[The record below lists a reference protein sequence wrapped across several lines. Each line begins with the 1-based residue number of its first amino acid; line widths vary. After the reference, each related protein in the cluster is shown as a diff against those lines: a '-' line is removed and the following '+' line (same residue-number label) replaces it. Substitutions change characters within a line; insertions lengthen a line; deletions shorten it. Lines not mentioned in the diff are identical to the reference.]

1 MLEIKHQN
9 KTLKGF
15 EASIN
20 ENLHAEQLEID
31 WIDAMKFTQVTI
43 KDIAR
48 ELGISPS
55 TVSRA
60 LKDHPDISSKTKLA
74 VNALAEKL
82 NYQPNIVALNL
93 RQQKTFTIGVVIPEL
108 VHFFFSTVISGIEDV
123 AYQAGYSV
131 ILSQSNESYEREK
144 TDIKAL
150 FNSRVDGM
158 LISISRETKNFE
170 HIESVIAKG
179 IPVVFY
185 DRTYNAPM
193 SSNVIVDDYIGAKEA
208 VNHLIEQ
215 GYRKIAFLEGSPG
228 LIISAD
234 RKRGY
239 MDALKDHGLEQK
251 EAFTQEC
258 VTGSME
264 EGKRATKKLLS
275 MPEPPDAIFAASD
288 PLATGAMQ
296 SIKEKGLRIPQDVGV
311 VGFSNWSYGSLIE
324 PSLTTVDQPG
334 FEMGQEAARLLIRQ
348 IELSNKDQGD
358 PVPETKILKTRLIVR
373 DSSIR
378 STPIKK

>member
-1 MLEIKHQN
+1 
-9 KTLKGF
+9 
-15 EASIN
+15 
-20 ENLHAEQLEID
+20 
-31 WIDAMKFTQVTI
+31 MKFSQVTI
-43 KDIAR
+43 KDIAK

-60 LKDHPDISSKTKLA
+60 LKDHPDISAKTKEA

-93 RQQKTFTIGVVIPEL
+93 RQKKTFTIGVIIPEL

-131 ILSQSNESYEREK
+131 ILAQSNESYEREK

-150 FNSRVDGM
+150 FNSRVDGLLM
-158 LISISRETKNFE
+158 SISRETKNFD

-179 IPVVFY
+179 VPVVFY
-185 DRTYNAPM
+185 DRAYNT
-193 SSNVIVDDYIGAKEA
+193 SLCSNVVVDDYVGAKEA

-228 LIISAD
+228 LVITND

-239 MDALKDHGLEQK
+239 TEALAEHQLSIKNSYIE
-251 EAFTQEC
+251 EC
-258 VTGSME
+258 ITGSLE
-264 EGKRATKKLLS
+264 EAKRATKKLMS
-275 MPEPPDAIFAASD
+275 MPDPPDAIFAAND
-288 PLATGAMQ
+288 PMATGAMQ
-296 SIKEKGLRIPQDVGV
+296 TLKELGLRIPQDVGV
-311 VGFSNWSYGSLIE
+311 VGFSNWSYGSLLE

-348 IELSNKDQGD
+348 IEVADKEQDD
-358 PVPETKILKTRLIVR
+358 PAPETKVLKTRLIVR
-373 DSSIR
+373 DSSLKN
-378 STPIKK
+378 TPVKK

>member
-1 MLEIKHQN
+1 
-9 KTLKGF
+9 
-15 EASIN
+15 
-20 ENLHAEQLEID
+20 
-31 WIDAMKFTQVTI
+31 MKFTQVTI

-60 LKDHPDISSKTKLA
+60 LKDHPDISSKTKVA

-93 RQQKTFTIGVVIPEL
+93 RQKKTFTIGVVIPEL

-158 LISISRETKNFE
+158 LISVSRETKNFE

-185 DRTYNAPM
+185 DRTYNSPM

-348 IELSNKDQGD
+348 IELSDKDQGD

>member
-1 MLEIKHQN
+1 
-9 KTLKGF
+9 
-15 EASIN
+15 
-20 ENLHAEQLEID
+20 
-31 WIDAMKFTQVTI
+31 MKFSQVTI

-60 LKDHPDISSKTKLA
+60 LKDHPDISAKTKLA
-74 VNALAEKL
+74 VHALADKL

-93 RQQKTFTIGVVIPEL
+93 RQKKTFTLGVIIPEL

-131 ILSQSNESYEREK
+131 ILAQSNESYEREK

-158 LISISRETKNFE
+158 LLSISRETKNVE

-179 IPVVFY
+179 VPVVFY
-185 DRTYNAPM
+185 DRTFNPNRC
-193 SSNVIVDDYIGAKEA
+193 SNVIVDDYVGAKEA
-208 VNHLIEQ
+208 VTHLIEQ
-215 GYRKIAFLEGSPG
+215 GYKKIAFLEGSPG
-228 LIISAD
+228 LVITND

-239 MDALKDHGLEQK
+239 QEALKEHGLEAK
-251 EAFTQEC
+251 ESFVQEC

-264 EGKRATKKLLS
+264 EGKRAAKKMMS
-275 MPEPPDAIFAASD
+275 MPVPPDAIFAAND
-288 PLATGAMQ
+288 PMATGAMQ
-296 SIKEKGLRIPQDVGV
+296 GIKEMGFKIPQDVGV
-311 VGFSNWSYGSLIE
+311 VGFSNWSYGSLLE

-348 IELSNKDQGD
+348 IELADKNQDD
-358 PVPETKILKTRLIVR
+358 PVPETRILKTRLIVR
-373 DSSIR
+373 DSSLR
-378 STPIKK
+378 NTPVKK

>member
-1 MLEIKHQN
+1 
-9 KTLKGF
+9 
-15 EASIN
+15 
-20 ENLHAEQLEID
+20 
-31 WIDAMKFTQVTI
+31 MKFSQVTI

-60 LKDHPDISSKTKLA
+60 LKDHPDISTKTKEA

-93 RQQKTFTIGVVIPEL
+93 RQKKTFTLGVIIPEL

-131 ILSQSNESYEREK
+131 ILAQSNESYEREK

-150 FNSRVDGM
+150 FNSRVDGLLM
-158 LISISRETKNFE
+158 SISRETRNFD

-179 IPVVFY
+179 VPVVFY
-185 DRTYNAPM
+185 DRAYNT
-193 SSNVIVDDYIGAKEA
+193 SLCSNVVVDDYVGAKEA

-228 LIISAD
+228 LIITND

-239 MDALKDHGLEQK
+239 IDALKEHQLDIRDNYIE
-251 EAFTQEC
+251 EC
-258 VTGSME
+258 ITGSLE
-264 EGKRATKKLLS
+264 EAKRATKKLLS
-275 MPEPPDAIFAASD
+275 MPEAPDAIFAAND
-288 PLATGAMQ
+288 PMATGAMQ
-296 SIKEKGLRIPQDVGV
+296 SIKEQGLRIPHDVGV
-311 VGFSNWSYGSLIE
+311 VGFSNWSYGSLLE

-348 IELSNKDQGD
+348 IEVADKEENY
-358 PVPETKILKTRLIVR
+358 PPPETKVLKTRLIVR
-373 DSSIR
+373 DSSLKNSPVR
-378 STPIKK
+378 K

>member
-1 MLEIKHQN
+1 
-9 KTLKGF
+9 
-15 EASIN
+15 
-20 ENLHAEQLEID
+20 
-31 WIDAMKFTQVTI
+31 MKFTQVTI

-60 LKDHPDISSKTKLA
+60 LKDHPDISSKTKEA

-93 RQQKTFTIGVVIPEL
+93 RQKKTFTIGVIIPEL

-131 ILSQSNESYEREK
+131 ILAQSKESYEREK

-158 LISISRETKNFE
+158 LISVSRETKNFE
-170 HIESVIAKG
+170 HIESVISKG
-179 IPVVFY
+179 VPVVFY
-185 DRTYNAPM
+185 DRTYGAPM
-193 SSNVIVDDYIGAKEA
+193 SSNVIVDDYVGAKEA

-215 GYRKIAFLEGSPG
+215 GYQRIAFLEGSPG
-228 LIISAD
+228 LIITAD

-239 MDALKDHGLEQK
+239 IDALKEHGMEIK
-251 EAFTQEC
+251 EAYIQEC
-258 VTGSME
+258 ATGSLE
-264 EGKRATKKLLS
+264 EGKRSTKKLLS
-275 MPEPPDAIFAASD
+275 MSAPPDAIFGSND
-288 PLATGAMQ
+288 PMATGAMQ
-296 SIKEKGLRIPQDVGV
+296 SIKEKGLKIPQDVGV

-324 PSLTTVDQPG
+324 PTLTTVDQPG

-348 IELSNKDQGD
+348 IELADKDQGD
-358 PVPETKILKTRLIVR
+358 PEPETKVLKTRLIVR

-378 STPIKK
+378 DTKSKV